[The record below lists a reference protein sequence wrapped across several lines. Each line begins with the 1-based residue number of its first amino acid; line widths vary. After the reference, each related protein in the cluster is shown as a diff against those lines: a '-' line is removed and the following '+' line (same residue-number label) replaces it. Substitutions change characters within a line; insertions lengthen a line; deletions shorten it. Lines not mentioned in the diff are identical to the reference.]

1 MFSKS
6 RKKIILSIMGSLIIL
21 FAVTFAVIMFASF
34 SEIRHKNL
42 EMLKGYAEEYSLDH
56 RPSTQAKL
64 EPAFEDKSRPGDPP
78 INKRR
83 DYQLSTFYAVAISN
97 NGSVLDVDNGEI
109 VVYNK
114 EKLVSI
120 AKNIVTKDRGHGR
133 SDNLTYVVSKKK
145 GYTLVAFMD
154 NTVSEAGL
162 KTMLR
167 YVLIVGLVAIIIMF
181 FVSLFVSKKIIRPLE
196 ENDKRQKQFISDAS
210 HELKTPIAVIDTNA
224 EMLSREIGNN
234 EWLSNIRYENDRM
247 GVLVKQLLD
256 LSHAESAIIPMEDL
270 DFSRIVTGEV
280 LAFEIIAFE
289 NGKEILTKIEDKIT
303 LTGNKS
309 QLTQVISI
317 LLDNALRH
325 STGKQIEVT
334 LNQHNHMVKLS
345 VVNDGHEI
353 PQDKMDHLFDR
364 FYRIDEARNSQGQH
378 YGIGLSIA
386 KAVVEGHK
394 GSIEASCQDGK
405 ISFTVALPKNKKIK
419 N

>member
-64 EPAFEDKSRPGDPP
+64 EPTLEHRVKPVEPP
-78 INKRR
+78 INKER

-109 VVYNK
+109 VVYDK

-120 AKNIVTKDRGHGR
+120 AKNIISKDREHGR
-133 SDNLTYVVSKKK
+133 RDNLTYVVSKKK
-145 GYTLVAFMD
+145 GYTVVAFMD

-167 YVLIVGLVAIIIMF
+167 YVLIGGILAMIAIF
-181 FVSLFVSKKIIRPLE
+181 FVSLVLSNKIIRPLE
-196 ENDKRQKQFISDAS
+196 ENDKRQKRFISDAS

-234 EWLSNIRYENDRM
+234 EWLSNIRYEKDRM

-317 LLDNALRH
+317 LLDNALKH

-334 LNQHNHMVKLS
+334 LSQHNHTVKLS

-386 KAVVEGHK
+386 KAVVQGHK
-394 GSIEASCQDGK
+394 GRIDASCQDGK

>member
-1 MFSKS
+1 MFRKS
-6 RKKIILSIMGSLIIL
+6 RKRIILSIMGSLIVL

-34 SEIRHKNL
+34 REIRHKNL
-42 EMLKGYAEEYSLDH
+42 EMLVGYAEEYSLDKRTSGQTKSEPTLEH
-56 RPSTQAKL
+56 RVKPV
-64 EPAFEDKSRPGDPP
+64 EPP
-78 INKRR
+78 INKGR
-83 DYQLSTFYAVAISN
+83 DYQLSTFYAVTISN
-97 NGSVLDVDNGEI
+97 NGSILDVDNGEI
-109 VVYNK
+109 VVYDK

-120 AKNIVTKDRGHGR
+120 AKNIISKDRRHGR
-133 SDNLTYVVSKKK
+133 RDNLTYVVSKKK

-181 FVSLFVSKKIIRPLE
+181 FISLLVSKKIIRPLE

-247 GVLVKQLLD
+247 GGLVKQLLD

-317 LLDNALRH
+317 LLDNALKH

-334 LNQHNHMVKLS
+334 LSQHNHTVKLS

-386 KAVVEGHK
+386 KAVVQGHK
-394 GSIEASCQDGK
+394 GRIDASCQDGK

>member
-56 RPSTQAKL
+56 RPSTQAKS
-64 EPAFEDKSRPGDPP
+64 EPAFEDKSRSGDPP

-120 AKNIVTKDRGHGR
+120 AKNIISKDRRHGR

-181 FVSLFVSKKIIRPLE
+181 FISLLVSKKIIRPLE

-247 GVLVKQLLD
+247 GGLVKQLLD

-289 NGKEILTKIEDKIT
+289 NGKEIITKIEDKIT

-317 LLDNALRH
+317 LLDNALKH

-334 LNQHNHMVKLS
+334 LSQHNHTVKLS

-386 KAVVEGHK
+386 KAVVQGHK
-394 GSIEASCQDGK
+394 GRIDASCQDGK
-405 ISFTVALPKNKKIK
+405 IGFTVALPKNKKIK

>member
-1 MFSKS
+1 
-6 RKKIILSIMGSLIIL
+6 MGSLIIL

-64 EPAFEDKSRPGDPP
+64 EPTLEHRVKPVEPP
-78 INKRR
+78 INKER

-109 VVYNK
+109 VVYDK

-120 AKNIVTKDRGHGR
+120 AKNIISKDREHGR
-133 SDNLTYVVSKKK
+133 RDNLTYVVSKKK
-145 GYTLVAFMD
+145 GYTVVAFMD

-167 YVLIVGLVAIIIMF
+167 YVLIGGILAMIAIF
-181 FVSLFVSKKIIRPLE
+181 FVSLVLSNKIIRPLE
-196 ENDKRQKQFISDAS
+196 ENDKRQKRFISDAS

-317 LLDNALRH
+317 LLDNALKH

-334 LNQHNHMVKLS
+334 LSQHNHTVKLS

-386 KAVVEGHK
+386 KAVVQGHK
-394 GSIEASCQDGK
+394 GRIDASCQDGK